1 MADGN
6 EWISGKVTLNYKGAP
21 IEMEMSVPASPVKAR
36 RMLPVFQQMTG
47 SFVNL
52 SVQAAETSGLAI
64 SCKKGCG
71 ACCRQGVPLAE
82 IEAFEIAELVE
93 NLPEPRRAE
102 IKRKF
107 AEGCEQLR
115 ESGWFERLDNYPNI
129 SNEERIKVIKDYFY
143 EGIACPFLEEESCS
157 IHADRPLA
165 CREYLVTSPAEHCA
179 RPSAETIRMVEMPIK
194 PSKSLRY
201 VGRSGNPMKVNFV
214 PMIRALEWAENYSEN
229 AAEKP
234 GQEWMADFFEVLTE
248 SEIPDNN
255 EITGL

>member
-1 MADGN
+1 MSDAN
-6 EWISGKVTLNYKGAP
+6 EWISGNVTLSYNGIP
-21 IEMEMSVPASPVKAR
+21 IEMQMNVPATPVKAR
-36 RMLPVFQQMTG
+36 RMLPIFQQMTG

-52 SVQAAETSGLAI
+52 SVQAAEEAGRAV

-82 IEAFEIAELVE
+82 IEAYQIAGLVE
-93 NLPEPRRAE
+93 NLPEPRRTE

-107 AEGCEQLR
+107 ADGCQQLY
-115 ESGWFERLDNYPNI
+115 ENGWFERLDNYANI
-129 SNEERIKVIKDYFY
+129 SNEERVQVIKDYFY

-165 CREYLVTSPAEHCA
+165 CREYLVTSAAEHCR
-179 RPSAETIRMVEMPIK
+179 RPSVETIRMVELPIK

-201 VGRSGNPMKVNFV
+201 VGRSGAPMKVNFV
-214 PMIRALEWAENYSEN
+214 PLIRALEWAENNPENPSE
-229 AAEKP
+229 KS

-248 SEIPDNN
+248 SEIPDK
-255 EITGL
+255 